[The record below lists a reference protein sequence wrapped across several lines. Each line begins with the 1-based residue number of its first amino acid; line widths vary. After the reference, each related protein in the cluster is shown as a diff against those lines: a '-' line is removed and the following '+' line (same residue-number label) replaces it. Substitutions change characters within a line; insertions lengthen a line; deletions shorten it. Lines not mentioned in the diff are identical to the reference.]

1 VVIFMRVLFIGQQA
15 FGSDALAA
23 LVEQGEEVVG
33 VITGRGKGEVPDPV
47 AVKAGEVGLPV
58 LQTGSLK
65 NPEVAGW
72 IAERKPD
79 LMCLAFVTW
88 IVPQTLIDLAPLGG
102 INYHPSLLPR
112 HRGGSA
118 MNWAIL
124 QGDRETGV
132 TIHYIDA
139 GIDTGDIILQ
149 ERVPIEPGDSVK
161 TLYFQKLYPLGIKLI
176 ARAVAL
182 IREGKAPRIPQDES
196 QATYEPLITEE
207 HLHLDW
213 NQPAQELHRVVRAG
227 DPAPGAVTRL
237 RGEKL
242 KIWAGRP
249 VEGLSSAAH
258 KPGTIVAVNPEG
270 FLVQAGRGCLQ
281 VERVQFP
288 GTKKIM
294 APELVTRLQL
304 QPGEVLG

>member
-1 VVIFMRVLFIGQQA
+1 MRVLFIGQAA
-15 FGSDALAA
+15 FGSDTLAA

-33 VITGRGKGEVPDPV
+33 VITGKGKGDAPDPV
-47 AVKAGEVGLPV
+47 AVKAAELGLPV
-58 LQTGSLK
+58 LTTSSLK
-65 NPEVAGW
+65 TPEVADW
-72 IAERKPD
+72 IAARRPD
-79 LMCLAFVTW
+79 LMCLAYVTW
-88 IVPQTLIDLAPLGG
+88 IVPQSLIDLAPLGG

-124 QGDRETGV
+124 QGDQETGV

-149 ERVPIEPGDSVK
+149 EKVPIDPDDSVK
-161 TLYFQKLYPLGIKLI
+161 TLYFQKLYPLGVKLI

-182 IREGKAPRIPQDES
+182 IREGKAPRIPQDEA

-207 HLHLDW
+207 DLRLDW
-213 NQPAQELHRVVRAG
+213 TRPAPELYRVVRAG

-242 KIWAGRP
+242 KIWAARP
-249 VEGLSSAAH
+249 VEGPSPADQ
-258 KPGTIVAVNPEG
+258 KPGTIVAVNPRG
-270 FLVQAGRGCLQ
+270 FVVQAGKGALQ
-281 VERVQFP
+281 VERVQYP
-288 GTKKIM
+288 GTKKIP
-294 APELVTRLQL
+294 APELATMLGL
-304 QPGEVLG
+304 KPGEVLG

>member
-1 VVIFMRVLFIGQQA
+1 MRVLFIGQQA

-72 IAERKPD
+72 IAERKPIYAWP
-79 LMCLAFVTW
+79 CNSGRS
-88 IVPQTLIDLAPLGG
+88 QTPIDLPWADQLSPF
-102 INYHPSLLPR
+102 LLPC

-149 ERVPIEPGDSVK
+149 EKVPIDPDESVK
-161 TLYFQKLYPLGIKLI
+161 TLYFQKLYPLGVKLI

-182 IREGKAPRIPQDES
+182 IREGKAPRIPQDDA

-207 HLHLDW
+207 DLRLDW
-213 NQPAQELHRVVRAG
+213 NRPVQELYRVVRAG
-227 DPAPGAVTRL
+227 DPAPGAVTNL

-242 KIWAGRP
+242 KIWAARP
-249 VEGLSSAAH
+249 VEEAASAGQ
-258 KPGTIVAVNPEG
+258 KPGPLWLSTPG
-270 FLVQAGRGCLQ
+270 FVVQAGEGALQ
-281 VERVQFP
+281 VERVQYP
-288 GTKKIM
+288 GTKD
-294 APELVTRLQL
+294 PGSELVGILKL
-304 QPGEVLG
+304 APGSVG